1 MVNDP
6 EGTKRLE
13 VYELDLETWVWR
25 RVDPLGTQP
34 SCRRATSAVVI
45 QVSPFRDW
53 SDDYPATFIIMQH
66 DVTNGAC
73 RVLEES
79 QLWDQPLSHVR
90 LGHRDFGA
98 LLM

>member
-73 RVLEES
+73 RVLKKVS
-79 QLWDQPLSHVR
+79 CGISHCRMCV
-90 LGHRDFGA
+90 LDTEILVPF
-98 LLM
+98 